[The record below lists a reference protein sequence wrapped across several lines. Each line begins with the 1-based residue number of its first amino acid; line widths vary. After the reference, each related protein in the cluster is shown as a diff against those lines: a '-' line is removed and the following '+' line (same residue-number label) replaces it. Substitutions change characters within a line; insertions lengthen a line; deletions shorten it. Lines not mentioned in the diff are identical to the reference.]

1 MKVGY
6 SMKECIIK
14 LPSTIHS
21 SKKGYSKLIETIQ
34 PLFEMPNNTHFILDF
49 SQIKWLDANL
59 LAIIGAAIEHRH
71 PNCRFEYLKGSIN
84 DTQADLWGRNG
95 FGRYFKLE
103 VPKRYDTTVDYTVFK
118 SEKAKEFGLYIDD
131 NLLTKNGFPQ
141 LSPELKKRISN
152 NIQEIFGNAPLHG
165 KCYNVISC
173 GQYYPSQKKLTF
185 TIVDCGITINKNVEE
200 YFLYLRQPIPTHSI
214 KWATIENNSTKQI
227 VNGKSGGMG
236 LALLKEFIGLN
247 KGRLQICSGNEFW
260 EYTTTKESSS
270 HIDFKF
276 PGTIVT
282 ITINMNDHNSYLLK
296 DEIENTEN
304 INNLF

>member
-1 MKVGY
+1 MK
-6 SMKECIIK
+6 KCIIK
-14 LPSTIHS
+14 LPSNIRS
-21 SKKGYSKLIETIQ
+21 IKKGYSKLIETIQ
-34 PLFEMPNNTHFILDF
+34 PLFKMPNNTHFTLDF
-49 SQIKWLDANL
+49 SQIEWLDANL
-59 LAIIGAAIEHRH
+59 LAIIGAAIEYRR
-71 PNCRFEYLKGSIN
+71 PNCDFGYLKGSIN
-84 DTQADLWGRNG
+84 SIQADLWGRNG
-95 FGRYFKLE
+95 FGKYFKLE
-103 VPKRYDTTVDYTVFK
+103 VPKRYDTTVGYTVFQ

-141 LSPELKKRISN
+141 LSPALKKRISN

-185 TIVDCGITINKNVEE
+185 TIVDCGITIGENVKK
-200 YFLYLRQPIPTHSI
+200 YFLYLGQQAPTYSI

-260 EYTTTKESSS
+260 EYTTNKESSNY
-270 HIDFKF
+270 IKFEF

-282 ITINMNDHNSYLLK
+282 ISINMNDHKSYLLK
-296 DEIENTEN
+296 DEIEN
-304 INNLF
+304 IDNLF